1 MTIRFPRIRFRWIG
15 LLLTISVVMVSGRE
29 TAQAAKPSRPN
40 ILWISCEDISPNLSC
55 YGDRYAVTPNLDA
68 LAGQGALFAH
78 CYSHAGVCAV
88 ARSGLITG
96 MYPPS
101 IGSQH
106 MRSRI
111 VPPPYVKCFTE
122 YLRAA
127 GYYCTNRSKTDYNF
141 ETPLTAWDE
150 SSRKTRDW
158 RGRRPGQPF
167 FSVINLTIS
176 HEHYIWPST
185 YKELHHDPKRAILP
199 AYFPDTPVTRRD
211 QARYADIITQM
222 DRQAGEILRRLKADG
237 LENDTIVFFWGDHGA
252 GLPRAK
258 RWVYESGT
266 RVPLIVRWPG
276 RIKPKSVRD
285 DLVGFIDFAPTVL
298 SLAGVKVPSHMQ
310 GQVILGDRTAPP
322 RQYIF
327 SYRDRMDE
335 AYDLIRGLRD
345 KRFQYI
351 RNFMPRRTYAQ
362 NIGYMNKMPTMQEM
376 RRLYAAGKLKGPQM
390 LFFRQTKPIEELYD
404 LNRDPDEVHNLAGQA
419 KYQKRLARMRTALE
433 QLQVKIG
440 DRGLIPEPVLMEQ
453 MRPGGVYAVT
463 KKPAVRVSG
472 GKDGTVQ
479 VALDC
484 LTAGASIAY
493 TTGTGRRVHW
503 QLYSKPV
510 RLPAR
515 GTLRVVACRLGYR
528 NSPEVRTTLSVP

>member
-1 MTIRFPRIRFRWIG
+1 
-15 LLLTISVVMVSGRE
+15 
-29 TAQAAKPSRPN
+29 
-40 ILWISCEDISPNLSC
+40 
-55 YGDRYAVTPNLDA
+55 
-68 LAGQGALFAH
+68 
-78 CYSHAGVCAV
+78 
-88 ARSGLITG
+88 
-96 MYPPS
+96 
-101 IGSQH
+101 

-141 ETPLTAWDE
+141 EPPLTAWDE
-150 SSRKTRDW
+150 SSRRTRDW
-158 RGRRPGQPF
+158 RGRKPGQPF
-167 FSVINLTIS
+167 FSVINLMIS

-185 YKELHHDPKRAILP
+185 YKELHHDPAKAILP
-199 AYFPDTPVTRRD
+199 SYFPDTPATRRD
-211 QARYADIITQM
+211 QARYADIITEM

-276 RIKPKSVRD
+276 RIKPGSVRD

-298 SLAGVKVPSHMQ
+298 SLAGVRVPSYMQ

-322 RQYIF
+322 RRYIF

-351 RNFMPRRTYAQ
+351 RNFMPQRTYAQ

-376 RRLYAAGKLKGPQM
+376 RRLYAAGQLKGPQA
-390 LFFRQTKPIEELYD
+390 LFFRKTKPIEELYD
-404 LNRDPDEVHNLAGQA
+404 LTRDRDEVHNLVGQV
-419 KYQKRLARMRTALE
+419 KFQKTLARMRTALE
-433 QLQVKIG
+433 KLQVKIG

-463 KKPAVRVSG
+463 KKPTVRVTRR
-472 GKDGTVQ
+472 GKDRTVH
-479 VALDC
+479 VTLSC
-484 LTAGASIAY
+484 PTVGASIAY
-493 TTGTGRRVHW
+493 TTQTGRRVRW
-503 QLYSKPV
+503 RLYSKPV

-515 GTLRVVACRLGYR
+515 GTLRVIACRLGYR
-528 NSPEVRTTLSVP
+528 NSPEVRMTLNAR